1 MEIHICF
8 HCTSTE
14 ATPTLQGLLSLGD
27 SIPRGLRNDDWSWGN
42 LSNNSSYIQQSSEQL
57 WKTCRNLL
65 KTLKTPWTALALK
78 ARQDVWQILNKGRLL
93 MENWCLLPAKHRVM
107 QNAQCTDLAS
117 HQMEVRRWHG
127 ATQIRVDMTPTE
139 VDSTVRGKNFH
150 RSLLSLE
157 RLRTATPAGTQLS
170 RSKHVSISWIHIM
183 RLQICIAA
191 CSNCLAT
198 SRFVTA
204 VLLSNSASSRFP

>member
-1 MEIHICF
+1 MNLDPIVSIYAAEPDDKYLETGLPYLPLQMTPQRWALGTLHGNSLICF

-65 KTLKTPWTALALK
+65 KTLKTPWNALALK

-107 QNAQCTDLAS
+107 QNAQCTDLCLS
-117 HQMEVRRWHG
+117 PNGSKKVTRCDTNYSGH
-127 ATQIRVDMTPTE
+127 
-139 VDSTVRGKNFH
+139 DSYRG
-150 RSLLSLE
+150 R
-157 RLRTATPAGTQLS
+157 
-170 RSKHVSISWIHIM
+170 
-183 RLQICIAA
+183 
-191 CSNCLAT
+191 
-198 SRFVTA
+198 
-204 VLLSNSASSRFP
+204 